1 MHDFNSEIVKAVR
14 GDLATARRLDTIAQR
29 QYFNDGKPESLKK
42 AMETYRVVQQLSGEV
57 LSLTQP

>member
-42 AMETYRVVQQLSGEV
+42 GYCPMTALLGQRGRYDQRS
-57 LSLTQP
+57 